1 MILKFA
7 LYFQINLYND
17 NLTKLSDEWDRP
29 VIMTKELCVKRQFF
43 VWTFRV
49 LIVKIC
55 GSIGTRCPKS
65 MSKLWN
71 QLSRVQYTGIYLIPK
86 NYTYD
91 DEYVRAVRHYYYIRK
106 W

>member
-43 VWTFRV
+43 V
-49 LIVKIC
+49 
-55 GSIGTRCPKS
+55 
-65 MSKLWN
+65 
-71 QLSRVQYTGIYLIPK
+71 
-86 NYTYD
+86 
-91 DEYVRAVRHYYYIRK
+91 
-106 W
+106 